1 MSHVYNKRRRPAV
14 SIAALLIA
22 AAVAGCEQDSPDAA
36 RAKAIEYQKKGEA
49 SAAIIVLKT
58 TLEAAPRDPQSR
70 YLLARNYIEVGD
82 PVSAEKEIRL
92 GIAQGHPSNLTTPV
106 LGKSLLQQGKFQNVI
121 DETQNEVGAKDSEV
135 LCLRGDAYLALGRP
149 EDARQLYE
157 TVLRTD
163 PSFSHAAIGLGRL
176 SYIVH
181 DVAAANRYAA
191 QALAAQPRN
200 VDALMFKG
208 DLLRAENQAS
218 AALATYDQVLA
229 INPVHP
235 TAHVEKAYLQ
245 IGMADYPAAE
255 AELKKA
261 RQIAPGS
268 VLVAYSQSLLDFSRG
283 ANAAA
288 QESITRVL
296 RVAPSHMPSLLLAG
310 AISLNLN
317 SLHQAEHH
325 FRQYLEKNPDNL
337 YARKLLAQTLLRRGN
352 SPEALLVLEPAL
364 KGQRED
370 AQLLALAGES
380 YMQASNFDRA
390 AQFFEKASAL
400 EPKAAE
406 LRTSL
411 AMSKLGKGQSAEA
424 VHDLQVATTLDRDS
438 PKAGIALVRTELSLR
453 HYDRA
458 YDAAVALEK
467 AQPQNAAAHDLKGMA
482 LVGKGDLKAAR
493 AGFSKALAMQSAYF
507 PAAANLAQLDLLENK
522 PADAKQHLQAF
533 LTANPANVDAMTALA
548 VLASSEKKTE
558 EATQWLV
565 RAAAVD
571 PTAVAPAVGLVSQYL
586 QTGQNQKAL
595 DLALQLKVANA
606 DNLDLMDLMGK
617 AQLANGDQDGAMA
630 TYQKLASAMPRSA
643 NVQMQLAAMLM
654 LKKKYAAAEE
664 TLKAALALQ
673 PDFPAAQ
680 LALAELYVRKH
691 WNDLALMTAEKM
703 QRNHPTS
710 SAGFQL
716 AGDVLMADRKPA
728 QAIAAYERA
737 FAITAN
743 NELTIKIANALT
755 VAGKPDDA
763 GKRVAQWMQAHPD
776 DLRVQ
781 LYQGEMLLAQK
792 KFKPAASHFEGI
804 VKQHPRDVAALN
816 NLAMAYLLSQDP
828 RAATVAEQALGVAGE
843 RADVMDTFGWILVEQ
858 GNLARG
864 LPILLRASKLAP
876 GASDIRYHVAMGLIK
891 AGDKP
896 AARKELELIVKND
909 EQFSQIDDVRGML
922 KQLQ

>member
-1 MSHVYNKRRRPAV
+1 MSYVYNKRIRPGV
-14 SIAALLIA
+14 SLVALLIA
-22 AAVAGCEQDSPDAA
+22 VAVAGCGHDSPDAA
-36 RAKAIEYQKKGEA
+36 RAKAIEYEKKGEA

-58 TLEAAPRDPQSR
+58 TLEAAPGDPQSR
-70 YLLARNYIEVGD
+70 YLLARNYLEVGD

-92 GIAQGHPSNLTTPV
+92 AIAQGQPSSLTMPV
-106 LGKSLLQQGKFQNVI
+106 LGKSLLQQGKFQAVI
-121 DETQNEVGAKDSEV
+121 DETQNEVGAKGPEV

-149 EDARQLYE
+149 DDARQLYE
-157 TVLRTD
+157 AVLRAD
-163 PSFSHAAIGLGRL
+163 PVYSHAAVGLGRL

-181 DVAAANRYAA
+181 DVPAAKRYAA

-200 VDALMFKG
+200 VDALMFQG
-208 DLLRAENQAS
+208 DLLRAQNQS
-218 AALATYDQVLA
+218 GAALKTYDQVLA

-235 TAHVEKAYLQ
+235 TAHVEKAYLL
-245 IGMADYPAAE
+245 IGMADYPGAE

-268 VLVAYSQSLLDFSRG
+268 VLVAYSQALLDFSRG

-288 QESITRVL
+288 QESISRVL
-296 RVAPSHMPSLLLAG
+296 RVAPHHMPSLLLAG

-317 SLHQAEHH
+317 SLHQAEQY
-325 FRQYLEKNPDNL
+325 FRQYLEKNADNL

-352 SPEALLVLEPAL
+352 SPEALAVLEPAL

-380 YMQASNFDRA
+380 YMQAANFDRA
-390 AQFFEKASAL
+390 SQFFERASAL
-400 EPKAAE
+400 APNTAE

-424 VHDLQVATTLDRDS
+424 IRDLQVATTLDRDS
-438 PKAGIALVRTELSLR
+438 PKAGIALVRTELNLR

-458 YDAAVALEK
+458 WEAAVALEK
-467 AQPQNAAAHDLKGMA
+467 AQPKNAVAQDLKGMA
-482 LVGKGDLKAAR
+482 LVGKGDLTAAR
-493 AGFSKALAMQSAYF
+493 ASFARALTLQPSYF
-507 PAAANLAQLDLLENK
+507 PAAANLAQLDLMEKK
-522 PADAKQHLQAF
+522 PADARQHLQEFVA
-533 LTANPANVDAMTALA
+533 ANPANADAMTALA
-548 VLASSEKKTE
+548 VLASSEKKTD

-565 RAAAVD
+565 RAVAVD
-571 PTAVAPAVGLVSQYL
+571 PAAVAPAVGLASQYL

-595 DLALQLKVANA
+595 DLALQLKVTNP

-617 AQLANGDQDGAMA
+617 AQLANGDQDGALA
-630 TYQKLASAMPRSA
+630 TYQKLASAMPRSP

-654 LKKKYAAAEE
+654 LKKKYGPAEDS
-664 TLKAALALQ
+664 LKAALALQ

-703 QRNHPTS
+703 QRNHPDS
-710 SAGFQL
+710 SAGYQL

-743 NELTIKIANALT
+743 NELTIKIANAMT

-763 GKRVAQWMQAHPD
+763 GRRVGQWMQAHPD

-781 LYQGEMLLAQK
+781 LYQGEMLLSQK

-804 VKQHPRDVAALN
+804 VKQHPRNVAALN
-816 NLAMAYLLSQDP
+816 NLSMAYLFAQDP
-828 RAATVAEQALGVAGE
+828 RAAAVAEQAVGVAGE
-843 RADVMDTFGWILVEQ
+843 RADVLDTFGWVLVEQ
-858 GNLARG
+858 GNVARG
-864 LPILLRASKLAP
+864 LPVLLRASKLAP
-876 GASDIRYHVAMGLIK
+876 GASDIRYHVAMGLVK

-896 AARKELELIVKND
+896 AARKELQMIVKND

-922 KQLQ
+922 RQLQ